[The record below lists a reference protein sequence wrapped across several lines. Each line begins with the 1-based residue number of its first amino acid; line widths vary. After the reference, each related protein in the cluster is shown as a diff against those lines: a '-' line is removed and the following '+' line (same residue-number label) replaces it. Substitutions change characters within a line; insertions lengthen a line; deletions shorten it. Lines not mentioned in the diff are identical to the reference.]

1 MHRLRALLTPLT
13 FGIAALALG
22 FVALA
27 LPGLVAAALGL
38 EGVALAFWIWA
49 RASSDP
55 REALARWAWLRRPA
69 MALWFAA
76 ALAAALPA
84 APAVPLAVSP
94 PVSTGLA
101 VVLEVPEL
109 VATPSAA
116 SRDPLAP
123 MRLLEALA
131 ILFAGLE
138 LLAALPTSRPY
149 PDHAGPLPNVGAWIT
164 GVLPAAGLLVL
175 WRQAPLWTSA
185 PLVREFASLAL
196 IFAAALAVL
205 RAYSRRTW
213 TASLR
218 WLAACDSALAAMLI
232 ALDALP
238 REIVLL
244 LWFAAAGGRLT
255 ALATELRGSAGRRGA
270 LSARLWR
277 LAGFSASACMSWP
290 LLIAVGFPNGHF
302 RPLEFVFVAA
312 PVYLATALSLRRVTQ
327 VPERRAMARP
337 DATRV
342 LSLVGASLTLL
353 IGPAA
358 LALAWWEGFEASF
371 PAGIVALIPALL
383 AAWPRAW
390 LARETELPPVVR
402 ASVAAGATARDFAL
416 SVYRS
421 VLVFER
427 RIADALAALIRA
439 LGAPARDLHAGDA
452 QEYLLFLVGVSV
464 LALLLPLLR

>member
-1 MHRLRALLTPLT
+1 MHRLRALLTPYG
-13 FGIAALALG
+13 FGIAAMAAG
-22 FVALA
+22 FVLLA
-27 LPGLVAAALGL
+27 MRGLVAAALGL
-38 EGVALAFWIWA
+38 EGVALAFWLWA
-49 RASSDP
+49 RSSSDP

-76 ALAAALPA
+76 ALAATLPA
-84 APAVPLAVSP
+84 PLPLPLAVP
-94 PVSTGLA
+94 PAKTGLA

-109 VATPSAA
+109 VATPTKA

-123 MRLLEALA
+123 LRALEALA

-149 PDHAGPLPNVGAWIT
+149 PDHAGPLSDVGAWIT
-164 GVLPAAGLLVL
+164 GVLPAAGFMVL
-175 WRQAPLWTSA
+175 WRQAELWTAA

-196 IFAAALAVL
+196 VFAAALAVL

-218 WLAACDSALAAMLI
+218 WLAVSDSALAAMLI
-232 ALDALP
+232 ALDAVP
-238 REIVLL
+238 RDVVLL

-255 ALATELRGSAGRRGA
+255 ALATELRGSAARRGA

-277 LAGFSASACMSWP
+277 LAGFSASACMSVP
-290 LLIAVGFPNGHF
+290 LLLAVGFPNAHF

-312 PVYLATALSLRRVTQ
+312 PVYLGTALSLRRVTE
-327 VPERRAMARP
+327 VPERRALARP
-337 DATRV
+337 DAARV
-342 LSLVGASLTLL
+342 LSLMGASLTLVL
-353 IGPAA
+353 APGA
-358 LALAWWEGFEASF
+358 LVLAWWQGAEASF
-371 PAGIVALIPALL
+371 PGALVALIPALL
-383 AAWPRAW
+383 AAWPRTW
-390 LARETELPPVVR
+390 LARETDLPPVVR
-402 ASVAAGATARDFAL
+402 ASVAAGASARDFAL

-427 RIADALAALIRA
+427 RIADALTALLRA
-439 LGAPARDLHAGDA
+439 LGAPARDLHTGDA

-464 LALLLPLLR
+464 LTLLLPLLR